1 MAVGV
6 RCPYCGRIGY
16 TSSPQTNSIC
26 PYCGQKYHP
35 PRGNKVGIKRKPII
49 LTSGKKEVE
58 KKGEKYNL

>member
-6 RCPYCGRIGY
+6 RCPHCGRIGY

-26 PYCGQKYHP
+26 PYCGQEHHP
-35 PRGNKVGIKRKPII
+35 PREKEARIKEKPII
-49 LTSGKKEVE
+49 LMPGKKEVE

>member
-6 RCPYCGRIGY
+6 RCPHCGRIGY

-26 PYCGQKYHP
+26 PYCGQEHHP
-35 PRGNKVGIKRKPII
+35 PPGERSQDKRKTHHPDAR
-49 LTSGKKEVE
+49 KKEVE